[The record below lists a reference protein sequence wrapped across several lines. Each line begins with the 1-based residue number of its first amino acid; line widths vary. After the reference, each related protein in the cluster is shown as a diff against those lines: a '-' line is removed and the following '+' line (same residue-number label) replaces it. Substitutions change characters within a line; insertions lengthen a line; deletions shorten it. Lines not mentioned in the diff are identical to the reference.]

1 MKKED
6 YSEELTKILAN
17 SKVVDVDLNDQ
28 MKTNFIAYAMAVN
41 VSRAIPDVRDG
52 LKPVHRRIIYGM
64 GEMGATYD
72 KPFKKSARTVGD
84 VMGKF
89 HPHGDSSI
97 YDAMVRLAQDFS
109 INAPLVQGH
118 GNFGSIDGD
127 GAAASRYTEARLSKI
142 SNEMLR
148 DIDKET
154 VDFVPNY
161 DGEFKEPVV
170 LPSRFPNLL
179 VNGSDGIAVGMAT
192 YIPPH
197 NLKEVI
203 NGCIAMIDNP
213 DIDID
218 GLMQYIPAPDYP
230 THGIIMGGTAIRNA
244 YATGRGGVIVRGKAT
259 IEEEDN
265 GKSTITITELPYQ
278 VNKAKLVTDI
288 ANLVKDKRLD
298 GIAKL
303 VDLSNRNGIKIVIDI
318 KKDYNPQVILNFLYK
333 HTELQISNGII
344 MLALV
349 NGEPKILNLKQILY
363 YYLQFQK
370 EVITRRTKFDLEKAQ
385 EKAHILEGLIIA
397 LTNIDEVIK
406 TIKASAD
413 RTDAIAKLTSQFV
426 LDEIQAGA
434 ILDMRLQ
441 RLTGLEVEKIK
452 NDLATLHVQI
462 EDYKDIL
469 AHEPRVWQIIKTEL
483 AEISINYG
491 EPRKTEISFDYS
503 DIDIADLIAKEDVVI
518 SLTHCGYIKRLPVAE
533 YRAQHRAGLGVTGLT
548 TKEEDF
554 VEKIFV
560 TSTHDT
566 LLFFTNMG
574 KVYSMKGYEIPEAS
588 RQAKGRAIINL
599 LQLSTGEK
607 VTALIPLKQNGIGYL
622 MMATKNGL
630 IKKTDL
636 KEFESIRKVGKI
648 AIKLVEGDELIS
660 VEHTNGSDEILV
672 ATHNG
677 KCIHF
682 AESDVRPM
690 GRDTQGVK
698 CMDLGSDDYM
708 VSMICLKQTQK
719 VQQTNDG
726 DTVIVDD
733 TAQSSQ
739 QEAKNEQ
746 YTGDTD
752 ASDSENVSR
761 ETIYKILTITENGY
775 GKRSDL
781 DNYRLQIRAGK
792 GVKAGTFDDRTGLLV
807 GLREI
812 SNNDDVILISNKG
825 TIIRVPGDE
834 ISEFN
839 RDALG
844 VRVMKVAQDEK
855 IVSMAITPKNE
866 DKAVEDE
873 EEERTANGENVT
885 EEPKIDQMLDGEASN
900 VDAGND
906 ANIADDAIA
915 VNDTDNGEFNN

>member
-6 YSEELTKILAN
+6 YTEELSKILAN
-17 SKVVDVDLNDQ
+17 SKVVEVDLNDQ
-28 MKTNFIAYAMAVN
+28 MRENFIAYAMAVN

-84 VMGKF
+84 VMGKY

-109 INAPLVQGH
+109 INCPLVQGH

-148 DIDKET
+148 DIDKNT
-154 VDFVPNY
+154 VEFIPNY
-161 DGEFKEPVV
+161 DGELKEPTV

-213 DIDID
+213 EIDID
-218 GLMQYIPAPDYP
+218 GLMKYIPAPDYP
-230 THGIIMGGTAIRNA
+230 TKGLIMGGEAIKHA
-244 YATGRGGVIVRGKAT
+244 YSTGRGGVILRGRAE

-265 GKSTITITELPYQ
+265 GKSSITITELPYQ

-288 ANLVKDKRLD
+288 ANLVKDKRLE
-298 GIAKL
+298 GISKL

-349 NGEPKILNLKQILY
+349 NGEPKILNLKEMLY
-363 YYLQFQK
+363 HYLQFQK
-370 EVITRRTKFDLEKAQ
+370 DVVTKRTKYDLEKAE
-385 EKAHILEGLIIA
+385 EKAHILEGLLVA
-397 LTNIDEVIK
+397 LTNIDEVIA

-413 RTDAIAKLTSQFV
+413 RPEAIIKLTSKFA
-426 LDEIQAGA
+426 LDEVQAGA

-452 NDLATLHVQI
+452 NDLTNLHNQI
-462 EDYKDIL
+462 ADFKDIL
-469 AHEPRVWQIIKTEL
+469 ANEYRVWNIIKEEL
-483 AEISINYG
+483 TEISNSYG
-491 EPRKTEISFDYS
+491 EDRKTEISLDYS
-503 DIDIADLIAKEDVVI
+503 SIDIADLIAKEDVVI
-518 SLTHCGYIKRLPVAE
+518 SLTHAGYVKRLPVAE
-533 YRAQHRAGLGVTGLT
+533 YRAQHRAGQGITGLT

-560 TSTHDT
+560 TNTHDT
-566 LLFFTNMG
+566 LLFFTNEG
-574 KVYSMKGYEIPEAS
+574 KVYSIKGYEIPEAS
-588 RQAKGRAIINL
+588 RQAKGRAIINI
-599 LQLSTGEK
+599 LQLNANEK
-607 VTALIPLKQNGIGYL
+607 VTALIPLKQNETGYL

-630 IKKTDL
+630 IKKTNL
-636 KEFESIRKVGKI
+636 TEFESIRKVGKV
-648 AIKLVEGDELIS
+648 AIRLLENDELIS
-660 VEHTNGSDEILV
+660 VEHTTGDDEILV

-682 AESDVRPM
+682 AEKDVRAM

-698 CMDLGSDDYM
+698 CMDLANDDYM
-708 VSMICLKQTQK
+708 VSMIKIK
-719 VQQTNDG
+719 KDI
-726 DTVIVDD
+726 IVS
-733 TAQSSQ
+733 AEENQ
-739 QEAKNEQ
+739 NM
-746 YTGDTD
+746 D
-752 ASDSENVSR
+752 ANNNSVCEKK
-761 ETIYKILTITENGY
+761 YKILTITENGF

-781 DNYRLQIRAGK
+781 ADYRLQTRAGK
-792 GVKAGTFDDRTGLLV
+792 GVKAGTFNDKTGLLV
-807 GLREI
+807 GLRQI
-812 SNNDDVILISNKG
+812 SQDEDIILISDKG
-825 TIIRVPGDE
+825 TIIRINGNE
-834 ISEFN
+834 LSEFG
-839 RDALG
+839 REALG
-844 VRVMKVAQDEK
+844 VRVMRMTNGEK
-855 IVSMAITPKNE
+855 IVSIAITPTDE
-866 DKAVEDE
+866 DKEVEQESQNIENNTDE
-873 EEERTANGENVT
+873 INQDNNEENVD
-885 EEPKIDQMLDGEASN
+885 KIDE
-900 VDAGND
+900 VVEND
-906 ANIADDAIA
+906 
-915 VNDTDNGEFNN
+915 NDTEINE

>member
-1 MKKED
+1 MKKDD
-6 YSEELTKILAN
+6 YSEELSKILAG

-28 MKTNFIAYAMAVN
+28 MKENFIAYAMAVN

-84 VMGKF
+84 VMGKY

-109 INAPLVQGH
+109 INNPLVQGH

-148 DIDKET
+148 DIDKNT

-161 DGEFKEPVV
+161 DGELKEPVV
-170 LPSRFPNLL
+170 LPARFPNLL

-203 NGCIAMIDNP
+203 NGCVAMIDNP
-213 DIDID
+213 DIDIE

-230 THGIIMGGTAIRNA
+230 TRGLIMGGAAIKHA
-244 YATGRGGVIVRGKAT
+244 YSTGRGGVILRGRAN

-265 GKSTITITELPYQ
+265 GRSTITITELPYQ

-288 ANLVKDKRLD
+288 ANLVKDKRVE

-349 NGEPKILNLKQILY
+349 NGEPKLLNLKEMLSH
-363 YYLQFQK
+363 YLNFQK
-370 EVITRRTKFDLEKAQ
+370 EVVTKRTKYDLEKAQ
-385 EKAHILEGLIIA
+385 EKAHILEGLLVA
-397 LTNIDEVIK
+397 LTNIDEVIAV
-406 TIKASAD
+406 IKASAD
-413 RTDAIAKLTSQFV
+413 RQEAIANLTSKFL
-426 LDEIQAGA
+426 LDDIQAGA

-452 NDLATLHVQI
+452 NDLNNLHIQI
-462 EDYKDIL
+462 EDFKDIL
-469 AHEPRVWQIIKTEL
+469 AHEPRVWDIIKKEL
-483 AEISINYG
+483 LEISDAYG
-491 EPRKTEISFDYS
+491 EVRKTEISLDYS

-518 SLTHCGYIKRLPVAE
+518 SLTHCGYVKRLPVAE
-533 YRAQHRAGLGVTGLT
+533 YRAQHRAGQGVIGLT

-566 LLFFTNMG
+566 LLFFTNLG
-574 KVYSMKGYEIPEAS
+574 KVYSLKGYEIPEAS

-599 LQLSTGEK
+599 LQLTSGEK
-607 VTALIPLKQNGIGYL
+607 VTALIPIKESEKRYL
-622 MMATKNGL
+622 MMATRNGL
-630 IKKTDL
+630 IKKTSL
-636 KEFESIRKVGKI
+636 EEFASIRKVGKI
-648 AIKLVEGDELIS
+648 AIKLIEGDELMS
-660 VEHTNGSDEILV
+660 VELTNGQDEILV

-682 AESDVRPM
+682 AETDVRAM

-698 CMDLGSDDYM
+698 CMDLDSDDYM
-708 VSMICLKQTQK
+708 VSMICLKKDKIEEKSAKNSEKTQK
-719 VQQTNDG
+719 ND
-726 DTVIVDD
+726 
-733 TAQSSQ
+733 
-739 QEAKNEQ
+739 ENNEKIN
-746 YTGDTD
+746 
-752 ASDSENVSR
+752 ENVSC

-781 DNYRLQIRAGK
+781 SNYRLQIRAGK
-792 GVKAGTFDDRTGLLV
+792 GVKAGVLNEKTGLLV
-807 GLREI
+807 GLKQI
-812 SNNDDVILISNKG
+812 SNNDDVILISDKG
-825 TIIRVPGDE
+825 TIIRVNGNE
-834 ISEFN
+834 ISEFS
-839 RDALG
+839 RDSLG
-844 VRVMKVAQDEK
+844 VRVMKVIENEK
-855 IVSMAITPKNE
+855 IVSMAITPTNE
-866 DKAVEDE
+866 DKDVEE
-873 EEERTANGENVT
+873 QEEERVENGEAETAESNISIPNVNIENNT
-885 EEPKIDQMLDGEASN
+885 LTSEDGE
-900 VDAGND
+900 
-906 ANIADDAIA
+906 I
-915 VNDTDNGEFNN
+915 

>member
-1 MKKED
+1 MKKDD
-6 YSEELTKILAN
+6 YSEELAKILAS

-28 MKTNFIAYAMAVN
+28 MKENFIAYAMAVN

-84 VMGKF
+84 VMGKY

-109 INAPLVQGH
+109 INNPLVQGH

-148 DIDKET
+148 DIDKNT

-161 DGEFKEPVV
+161 DGELKEPVV
-170 LPSRFPNLL
+170 LPARFPNLL

-203 NGCIAMIDNP
+203 NGCVAMIDNP
-213 DIDID
+213 EIDID

-230 THGIIMGGTAIRNA
+230 TRGLIMGGAAIKHA
-244 YATGRGGVIVRGKAT
+244 YSTGRGGVILRGRAN

-265 GKSTITITELPYQ
+265 GRSTITITELPYQ

-288 ANLVKDKRLD
+288 ANLVKDKRVE

-349 NGEPKILNLKQILY
+349 NGEPKLLNLKEMLSH
-363 YYLQFQK
+363 YLNFQK
-370 EVITRRTKFDLEKAQ
+370 EVVTKRTKYDLEKAQ
-385 EKAHILEGLIIA
+385 EKAHILEGLLIA
-397 LTNIDEVIK
+397 LTNIDEVIA

-413 RTDAIAKLTSQFV
+413 RQEAIANLTSKFL
-426 LDEIQAGA
+426 LDDIQTGA

-452 NDLATLHVQI
+452 NDLNNLHLQI

-469 AHEPRVWQIIKTEL
+469 AHETRVWEIIKKEL
-483 AEISINYG
+483 LEISEAYG
-491 EPRKTEISFDYS
+491 EARKTEISLDYS
-503 DIDIADLIAKEDVVI
+503 DIDIADLIAREDVVI
-518 SLTHCGYIKRLPVAE
+518 SLTHCGYVKRLPVAE
-533 YRAQHRAGLGVTGLT
+533 YRAQHRAGQGVIGLT

-574 KVYSMKGYEIPEAS
+574 KVYSLKGYEIPEAS

-599 LQLSTGEK
+599 LQLTSGEK
-607 VTALIPLKQNGIGYL
+607 VTALIPLKENESGYL
-622 MMATKNGL
+622 MMATRNGL
-630 IKKTDL
+630 IKKTAL
-636 KEFESIRKVGKI
+636 EEFASIRKVGKI
-648 AIKLVEGDELIS
+648 AIKLVENDELMS
-660 VEHTNGSDEILV
+660 VELTNGSDEILV

-682 AESDVRPM
+682 AETDVRAM

-698 CMDLGSDDYM
+698 CMDLDNDDYM
-708 VSMICLKQTQK
+708 VSMIRLKKDKINEKLAENIEKTP
-719 VQQTNDG
+719 
-726 DTVIVDD
+726 
-733 TAQSSQ
+733 
-739 QEAKNEQ
+739 KNGENI
-746 YTGDTD
+746 GEN
-752 ASDSENVSR
+752 SENVSC

-781 DNYRLQIRAGK
+781 CHYRLQTRAGK
-792 GVKAGTFDDRTGLLV
+792 GVKAGVLNDKTGLLV
-807 GLREI
+807 GLKQI
-812 SNNDDVILISNKG
+812 SNNDDVILISDKG
-825 TIIRVPGDE
+825 TIIRVNGNE
-834 ISEFN
+834 ISEFS
-839 RDALG
+839 RDSLG
-844 VRVMKVAQDEK
+844 VRVMRVIENEK
-855 IVSMAITPKNE
+855 IVSIAITPTNE
-866 DKAVEDE
+866 DKDIE
-873 EEERTANGENVT
+873 EQEEKRIENGEAETGENNNTLDNLNAQMDDFEVVNKNS
-885 EEPKIDQMLDGEASN
+885 EE
-900 VDAGND
+900 V
-906 ANIADDAIA
+906 
-915 VNDTDNGEFNN
+915 

>member
-1 MKKED
+1 MRKED
-6 YSEELTKILAN
+6 YSEELSKILAN

-28 MKTNFIAYAMAVN
+28 MKENFIAYAMAVN

-84 VMGKF
+84 VMGKY

-109 INAPLVQGH
+109 INNPLVQGH

-142 SNEMLR
+142 ANEMLR
-148 DIDKET
+148 DIDKNT

-161 DGEFKEPVV
+161 DGELKEPVV
-170 LPSRFPNLL
+170 LPARFPNLL

-203 NGCIAMIDNP
+203 NGCVAMIDNP
-213 DIDID
+213 EIDID

-230 THGIIMGGTAIRNA
+230 TRGLIMGGAAIKHA
-244 YATGRGGVIVRGKAT
+244 YSTGRGGVILRGRAN

-288 ANLVKDKRLD
+288 ANLVKDKRVE

-349 NGEPKILNLKQILY
+349 NGEPKLLNLKEMLSH
-363 YYLQFQK
+363 YLNFQK
-370 EVITRRTKFDLEKAQ
+370 EVVTKRTKYDLEKAQ
-385 EKAHILEGLIIA
+385 EKAHILEGLLVA
-397 LTNIDEVIK
+397 LTNIDEVIA

-413 RTDAIAKLTSQFV
+413 RQEAIANLTSKFL
-426 LDEIQAGA
+426 LDDIQAGA

-452 NDLATLHVQI
+452 NDLTNLHLQI
-462 EDYKDIL
+462 EDFKDIL
-469 AHEPRVWQIIKTEL
+469 AKEPRVWEIIKKEL
-483 AEISINYG
+483 LEISDSYG
-491 EPRKTEISFDYS
+491 EDRKTEISLDYS
-503 DIDIADLIAKEDVVI
+503 DIDIADLIAREDVVI
-518 SLTHCGYIKRLPVAE
+518 NLTHCGYVKRLPVAE
-533 YRAQHRAGLGVTGLT
+533 YRAQHRAGQGVIGIT

-574 KVYSMKGYEIPEAS
+574 KVYSLKGYEIPEAS

-599 LQLSTGEK
+599 LQLTPGEK
-607 VTALIPLKQNGIGYL
+607 VTALIPLKENEQGYL

-630 IKKTDL
+630 IKKTAL
-636 KEFESIRKVGKI
+636 EEFASIRKVGKI
-648 AIKLVEGDELIS
+648 AIKLVDGDELMS
-660 VEHTNGSDEILV
+660 VELTNGSDEILV

-682 AESDVRPM
+682 AETDVRAM

-698 CMDLGSDDYM
+698 CMDLDDDDYM
-708 VSMICLKQTQK
+708 VSMIRIKFDKNCEKTHENCEK
-719 VQQTNDG
+719 
-726 DTVIVDD
+726 
-733 TAQSSQ
+733 TAENEQILT
-739 QEAKNEQ
+739 KNENEAQ
-746 YTGDTD
+746 
-752 ASDSENVSR
+752 N
-761 ETIYKILTITENGY
+761 ETMYKVLTITENGY
-775 GKRSDL
+775 GKRSDIS
-781 DNYRLQIRAGK
+781 NYRLQIRAGK
-792 GVKAGTFDDRTGLLV
+792 GVKAGVLNDKTGMLV
-807 GLREI
+807 GLKQI
-812 SNNDDVILISNKG
+812 SQNDDVILISDKG
-825 TIIRVPGDE
+825 TIIRVNGNE

-839 RDALG
+839 RDSLG
-844 VRVMKVAQDEK
+844 VRVMKVMEGEK
-855 IVSMAITPKNE
+855 IVSMAITPTNE
-866 DKAVEDE
+866 DKDVQAQ
-873 EEERTANGENVT
+873 EEERVENCEAETGEDNISAT
-885 EEPKIDQMLDGEASN
+885 LENKLENEEFKQE
-900 VDAGND
+900 ND
-906 ANIADDAIA
+906 A
-915 VNDTDNGEFNN
+915 E

>member
-1 MKKED
+1 MKKND
-6 YSEELTKILAN
+6 YSEELSKILAN
-17 SKVVDVDLNDQ
+17 SKIVDVDLNDQ
-28 MKTNFIAYAMAVN
+28 MKENFIAYAMAVN

-84 VMGKF
+84 VMGKY

-109 INAPLVQGH
+109 INNPLVQGH

-127 GAAASRYTEARLSKI
+127 SAAASRYTEARLSKLA
-142 SNEMLR
+142 NEMLR
-148 DIDKET
+148 DIDKNT

-161 DGEFKEPVV
+161 DGEYKEPVV
-170 LPSRFPNLL
+170 LPARFPNLL

-203 NGCIAMIDNP
+203 AGCVAMIDNP

-230 THGIIMGGTAIRNA
+230 TRGLIMGGTAIKHA
-244 YATGRGGVIVRGKAT
+244 YSTGRGGVILRGRAN

-288 ANLVKDKRLD
+288 ANLVKDKKLE

-303 VDLSNRNGIKIVIDI
+303 VDLSNRKGIKIVIDV

-349 NGEPKILNLKQILY
+349 NGEPKLLNLKEVLN

-370 EVITRRTKFDLEKAQ
+370 EVVTKRTKYDLEKAQ
-385 EKAHILEGLIIA
+385 EKAHILEGLIVA
-397 LTNIDEVIK
+397 LTNIDEVIA

-413 RTDAIAKLTSQFV
+413 RQDAITNLTSKFL
-426 LDEIQAGA
+426 LDEVQAGA

-452 NDLATLHVQI
+452 TDLTNLHAQI
-462 EDYKDIL
+462 EDFKDIL
-469 AHEPRVWQIIKTEL
+469 ANEHRVWEIIKTEL
-483 AEISINYG
+483 LEISEAYG
-491 EPRKTEISFDYS
+491 EPRKTEISFDYG
-503 DIDIADLIAKEDVVI
+503 DIDIADLIAREDVVI
-518 SLTHCGYIKRLPVAE
+518 SLTHCGYVKRLPVAE
-533 YRAQHRAGLGVTGLT
+533 YRAQHRAGQGVTGLT

-554 VEKIFV
+554 VEKILV

-599 LQLSTGEK
+599 LQLSSGEK
-607 VTALIPLKQNGIGYL
+607 VTALIPLKENETGYL

-630 IKKTDL
+630 IKKTSL
-636 KEFESIRKVGKI
+636 VEFESIRKVGKI
-648 AIKLVEGDELIS
+648 AIKLLETDELIS
-660 VEHTNGSDEILV
+660 VELTNGSDEILV

-682 AESDVRPM
+682 AETDVRAM

-698 CMDLGSDDYM
+698 CMDLEDSDYL
-708 VSMICLKQTQK
+708 VSMIRLKEDKIAENLDKNSEKQQK
-719 VQQTNDG
+719 NAENIENLAQNVEIIENTEKVLNSE
-726 DTVIVDD
+726 IV
-733 TAQSSQ
+733 SC
-739 QEAKNEQ
+739 
-746 YTGDTD
+746 
-752 ASDSENVSR
+752 
-761 ETIYKILTITENGY
+761 ETIYKVLTITENGY

-781 DNYRLQIRAGK
+781 SQYRLQTRAGK
-792 GVKAGTFDDRTGLLV
+792 GVKAGVFNDKTGLLV
-807 GLREI
+807 GLRQI
-812 SNNDDVILISNKG
+812 SNNDDLILISDKG
-825 TIIRVPGDE
+825 TIIRVNGSE
-834 ISEFN
+834 ISEFG
-839 RDALG
+839 RDSLG
-844 VRVMKVAQDEK
+844 VRVMRVAEGEK
-855 IVSMAITPKNE
+855 IVSIAITPTNE
-866 DKAVEDE
+866 EKDIEE
-873 EEERTANGENVT
+873 QEEERVENGEAETGEIPNITEVKENLELENYTENT
-885 EEPKIDQMLDGEASN
+885 EE
-900 VDAGND
+900 
-906 ANIADDAIA
+906 
-915 VNDTDNGEFNN
+915 